1 MENNEIIEYKEK
13 QFETLDFNPKIKEI
27 ILKSDGYF
35 IGYNNK
41 KNKNNFQMPEK
52 KYNNNLLN
60 FLSISYNKPLKI
72 SKNSIQ
78 KIFKLM
84 NLKFEDN
91 FNFIQLDY
99 FFEEEKNLS
108 QLSLNDN
115 SLSEKNID
123 NFIEA
128 EISYL
133 KSKKKVNNQKL
144 MNFEISLKTSNKFQ
158 KNNLNF
164 LDIYF
169 DEIQNKLNIYNNNYF
184 EEYIYLLIIN
194 NKKYFIKKN
203 DLLKVFFLNNI
214 NNLKYI
220 QDIYNNKIS
229 KEEIIKNKNNINL
242 DNIENNLVLL
252 KNLKNE
258 KIIVNLNDLYK
269 NYKKFINQKQIEIK
283 DYFNNNQIIN
293 NLYYYYDETEIN
305 PKKSI
310 MKNYLLKKNN
320 LSNNF
325 NFHKNKY
332 SKIKLK
338 NKLNSNNIIDYN
350 LKNKKIYDSNNIINI
365 IENNKQN
372 NDKYLKEKFEE
383 NLKLIENII
392 NIDDLPEIYKLNN
405 INNKL
410 DNLVYKEN
418 NNSYKYLLT
427 NKKYKKNILNKNNKL
442 CLIYALRNIDKKL
455 ILVPYPY
462 LKHLIMQLENCLEIS
477 EENIIYDI
485 NYNKEIINKEEIEKL
500 YPLTNLGKCLKNEKE
515 ENQNIKVYLLNGL
528 IKIIPKKQI
537 LLFLDKLKKKEKLNK
552 EEIYYD
558 LDKNKQIINPYLIRP
573 LDNLNYIMDKN
584 EPYILKNLND
594 NSYYYINNLQK
605 KKLNLLSKNDILKI
619 IKDNNKNKENFVTIN
634 KNTIYS
640 IEELKLTLSSYNNEN
655 IYIKLKDINNE
666 TVLVKK
672 NIFEKFFNLIYFN
685 EIIPEEFT
693 FDNKKIPILENIIN
707 LYEIA
712 PSPFL
717 NDKILKD
724 KDNTYIF
731 KNDDYEKTNI
741 LSNEFNDFIKIQ
753 DLFGNDL
760 FLRKAIIRKILYLKN
775 INENKYIIDCNNK
788 KRLFNLLHYL
798 KKYENNNKNPLMN
811 LKINENNLIVRLGNF
826 FIFKK
831 NYDNIITQYLNNK
844 INLNSFIIINDILT
858 NQKIKLKIENIIKK
872 EKNYNFILLN
882 DIYSNKCIIHKDLIE
897 SLINALD
904 EQEII
909 DVYDYQ
915 NNLKKINIKEVI
927 KNSLILNYT
936 PKIHKIQ

>member
-27 ILKSDGYF
+27 ILKSDSYF
-35 IGYNNK
+35 IGYNK
-41 KNKNNFQMPEK
+41 KNKSNSQMPEK
-52 KYNNNLLN
+52 KNNNNLLH

-72 SKNSIQ
+72 SKESIQ

-91 FNFIQLDY
+91 FNYIQLDY

-108 QLSLNDN
+108 QLSFNDNN
-115 SLSEKNID
+115 SLSDKNID

-128 EISYL
+128 EINYL
-133 KSKKKVNNQKL
+133 KSKKKINKQKL
-144 MNFEISLKTSNKFQ
+144 MNLEISLETSNKFQ

-169 DEIQNKLNIYNNNYF
+169 DEIQNNLNLYNNNYF
-184 EEYIYLLIIN
+184 EEYIYLLKIN
-194 NKKYFIKKN
+194 NKKYFVKKN
-203 DLLKVFFLNNI
+203 DLLKIFYLKNN

-242 DNIENNLVLL
+242 DDFENNLVLL
-252 KNLKNE
+252 KNINNE
-258 KIIVNLNDLYK
+258 NIIVNLNKLYK
-269 NYKKFINQKQIEIK
+269 NYKKYINQKQIQIK
-283 DYFNNNQIIN
+283 DYYNKNHIIN

-305 PKKSI
+305 PKKSVI
-310 MKNYLLKKNN
+310 RNYLLRKNN
-320 LSNNF
+320 LSTNF
-325 NFHKNKY
+325 NFHKNIN
-332 SKIKLK
+332 SRINLK
-338 NKLNSNNIIDYN
+338 NKLKTNNIFD
-350 LKNKKIYDSNNIINI
+350 KNMKNFYDSNNNLSI
-365 IENNKQN
+365 IENDKLF
-372 NDKYLKEKFEE
+372 NDSYSFEE
-383 NLKLIENII
+383 NLKSIENNI

-410 DNLVYKEN
+410 DNLVYKESN
-418 NNSYKYLLT
+418 HSYKYLLT
-427 NKKYKKNILNKNNKL
+427 NKKYKKNILNTNNKL
-442 CLIYALRNIDKKL
+442 YLIYALRNSDNKL
-455 ILVPYPY
+455 ILVPYSY
-462 LKHLIMQLENCLEIS
+462 LKHLITQLENCLDIL

-500 YPLTNLGKCLKNEKE
+500 YPLTNIGKCLKNEKE
-515 ENQNIKVYLLNGL
+515 ENENIKVYLLNGL

-537 LLFLDKLKKKEKLNK
+537 LLFLNKLKNKEKLSK
-552 EEIYYD
+552 EEVYYD
-558 LDKNKQIINPYLIRP
+558 LDKNKHIINPYLIRP
-573 LDNLNYIMDKN
+573 FDNLNYIMNKT

-594 NSYYYINNLQK
+594 NSYYYVNNIKK
-605 KKLNLLSKNDILKI
+605 KKLNLLTKNDILKI
-619 IKDNNKNKENFVTIN
+619 IKDNNKNKDNFININ

-640 IEELKLTLSSYNNEN
+640 IEELKLTLSSNNNEN
-655 IYIKLKDINNE
+655 IFIKLKDINNR
-666 TVLVKK
+666 TVLIKK
-672 NIFEKFFNLIYFN
+672 IIFEKFFNLIYFN
-685 EIIPEEFT
+685 ENIPKEFI
-693 FDNKKIPILENIIN
+693 FNNKKIPILENIIN

-731 KNDDYEKTNI
+731 VNNDYEKTNV
-741 LSNEFNDFIKIQ
+741 LSNEFNDFLKIE

-760 FLRKAIIRKILYLKN
+760 FLRKAVVRKILYLKN

-788 KRLFNLLHYL
+788 KRLFNLIPNL

-811 LKINENNLIVRLGNF
+811 MKINENNLIIRLGNF

-831 NYDNIITQYLNNK
+831 NYDNIVTQYLNNK
-844 INLNSFIIINDILT
+844 INLDSFIIINDILT
-858 NQKIKLKIENIIKK
+858 NQKIKLKIENIIKR

-882 DIYSNKCIIHKDLIE
+882 DVYNNKCIIHKDLIE
-897 SLINALD
+897 SLINDLD
-904 EQEII
+904 EKEII

-915 NNLKKINIKEVI
+915 NNLKTINKKEVI

>member
-27 ILKSDGYF
+27 ILKSDSYF
-35 IGYNNK
+35 IGYNK
-41 KNKNNFQMPEK
+41 KNKSNSQMPEK
-52 KYNNNLLN
+52 KNNNNLLH

-72 SKNSIQ
+72 SKESIQ

-91 FNFIQLDY
+91 FNYIQLDY

-108 QLSLNDN
+108 QLSFNDNN
-115 SLSEKNID
+115 SLSDKNID

-128 EISYL
+128 EINYL
-133 KSKKKVNNQKL
+133 KSKKKINKQKL
-144 MNFEISLKTSNKFQ
+144 MNLEISLETSNKFQ

-169 DEIQNKLNIYNNNYF
+169 DEIQNNLNLYNNNYF
-184 EEYIYLLIIN
+184 EEYIYLLKIN
-194 NKKYFIKKN
+194 NKKYFVKKN
-203 DLLKVFFLNNI
+203 DLLKIFYLKNN

-242 DNIENNLVLL
+242 DDFENNLVLL
-252 KNLKNE
+252 KNINNE
-258 KIIVNLNDLYK
+258 NIIVNLNKLYK
-269 NYKKFINQKQIEIK
+269 NYKKYINKKQIQIK
-283 DYFNNNQIIN
+283 DYYNKNHIIN

-305 PKKSI
+305 PKKSVI
-310 MKNYLLKKNN
+310 RNYLLRKNN
-320 LSNNF
+320 LSTNF
-325 NFHKNKY
+325 NFHKNIN
-332 SKIKLK
+332 SRINLK
-338 NKLNSNNIIDYN
+338 NKLKTNNIFD
-350 LKNKKIYDSNNIINI
+350 KNMKNFYDSNNNLSI
-365 IENNKQN
+365 IENDKLF
-372 NDKYLKEKFEE
+372 NDSYSFEE
-383 NLKLIENII
+383 NLKSIENNI

-410 DNLVYKEN
+410 DNLVYKESN
-418 NNSYKYLLT
+418 HSYKYLLT
-427 NKKYKKNILNKNNKL
+427 NKKYKKNILNTNNKL
-442 CLIYALRNIDKKL
+442 YLIYALRNSNNKL
-455 ILVPYPY
+455 ILVPYSY
-462 LKHLIMQLENCLEIS
+462 LKHLITQLENCLDIL

-500 YPLTNLGKCLKNEKE
+500 YPLTNIGKCLKNEKE
-515 ENQNIKVYLLNGL
+515 ENENIKVYLLNGL

-537 LLFLDKLKKKEKLNK
+537 LLFLNKLKNKEKLSK
-552 EEIYYD
+552 EEVYYD
-558 LDKNKQIINPYLIRP
+558 LDKNKHIINPYLIRP
-573 LDNLNYIMDKN
+573 FDNLNYIMNKT

-594 NSYYYINNLQK
+594 NSYYYVNNIKK
-605 KKLNLLSKNDILKI
+605 KKLNLLTKNDILKI
-619 IKDNNKNKENFVTIN
+619 IKDNNKNKDNFININ

-640 IEELKLTLSSYNNEN
+640 IEELKLTLSSNNNEN
-655 IYIKLKDINNE
+655 IFIKLKDINNR
-666 TVLVKK
+666 TVLIKK
-672 NIFEKFFNLIYFN
+672 IIFEKFFNLIYFN
-685 EIIPEEFT
+685 ENIPKEFI
-693 FDNKKIPILENIIN
+693 FNNKKIPILENIIN

-731 KNDDYEKTNI
+731 VNNDYEKTNV
-741 LSNEFNDFIKIQ
+741 LSNEFNDFLKIE

-760 FLRKAIIRKILYLKN
+760 FLRKAVVRKILYLKN

-788 KRLFNLLHYL
+788 KRLFNLIPNL

-811 LKINENNLIVRLGNF
+811 MKINENNLIIRLGNF

-831 NYDNIITQYLNNK
+831 NYDNIVTQYLNNK
-844 INLNSFIIINDILT
+844 INLDSFIIINDILT
-858 NQKIKLKIENIIKK
+858 NQKIKLKIENIIKR

-882 DIYSNKCIIHKDLIE
+882 DVYNNKCIIHKDLIE
-897 SLINALD
+897 SLINDLD
-904 EQEII
+904 EKEII

-915 NNLKKINIKEVI
+915 NNLKTINKKEVI